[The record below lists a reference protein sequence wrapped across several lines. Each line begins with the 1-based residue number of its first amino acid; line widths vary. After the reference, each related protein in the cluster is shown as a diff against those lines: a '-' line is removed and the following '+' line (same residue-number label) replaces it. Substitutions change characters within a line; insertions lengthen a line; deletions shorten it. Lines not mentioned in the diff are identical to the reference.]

1 MFILLAIVFGSLYL
15 SHARSPVYVWFRTW
29 ESELGS
35 KTSDFNIKILIRL
48 AVYLNIKI
56 LTSTAYSSQ
65 NDFNILILSFEFLIL
80 KYYFFKKSVDNDGQY
95 VVIKLQGKESPYGKE
110 R

>member
-15 SHARSPVYVWFRTW
+15 SHARLSVCVS

-80 KYYFFKKSVDNDGQY
+80 KYYFFKKSVDNDSQC
-95 VVIKLQGKESPYGKE
+95 VIIKLQGKESPYGKE